1 LKNNGLYKIQI
12 GSLIILLILFTFPIN
27 TGALNNGAVSEDEMK
42 KKVLNYDTWYL
53 SSTGYATENLAKT
66 KIPREAK
73 GLYVTGNT
81 ASNQKIDGLINLLQ
95 QSELNALVI
104 DVKEDAGYVTY
115 KSKVPQVM
123 EITSDRKNFISDI
136 DVLLQRLKE
145 NNIYT
150 IARIVTFKD
159 PFFAGAKPEIAM
171 QRKNGGVWR
180 DNKGVSWVDPF
191 QKEVWDY
198 NIAIAKEAIEKGFDE
213 IQFDYVRFPENGA
226 KVNREVAFDNPENKS
241 KAEVI
246 ADFLTYAKE
255 ELKDYPIFISAD
267 VFGLTTTVVDDMG
280 IGQQWELITQAV
292 DYISPM
298 MYPSH
303 YANRTYGLPIP
314 DAYPY
319 ETIKFGLLDAI
330 KKNDKLLAE
339 GKQVAIIRPWYQ
351 DFTATWVQGN
361 IKYGPSE
368 VNKQIQAGYELNIN
382 EYLMWNASNNY
393 SQAAWLPK

>member
-1 LKNNGLYKIQI
+1 MKNNGLYKIQI

>member
-330 KKNDKLLAE
+330 KKNNKLLAE

>member
-1 LKNNGLYKIQI
+1 MKNNGLYKIQI

-330 KKNDKLLAE
+330 KKNNKLLAE